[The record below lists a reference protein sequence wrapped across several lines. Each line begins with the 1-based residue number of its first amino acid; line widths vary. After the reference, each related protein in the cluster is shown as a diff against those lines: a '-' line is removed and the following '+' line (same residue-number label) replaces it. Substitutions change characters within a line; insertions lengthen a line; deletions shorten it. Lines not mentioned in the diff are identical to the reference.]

1 MSGGTARKGI
11 LGSTLA
17 MALALLLAFG
27 LAVSA
32 VLPAQQAH
40 AAEPKA
46 GGAWELDS
54 AGWWYR
60 NSDGSYPAGQWGYIG
75 GSWYLFDGS
84 GYMRTG
90 WANVGGT
97 WYYLDDS
104 GTMAEGW
111 RQIGGTWY
119 YLDGGGAMAE
129 GWRYVGDAWYYLN
142 PGSGAMAEGWKYVG
156 GAWYYLAPGS
166 GAMAEGWRLVGDTWY
181 YLNPGSG
188 AMAVGWKDI
197 GGTWYYLN
205 SGGDMAEG
213 WKNLRG
219 VWYYLVPGS
228 GSMAEGWQTVGSTR
242 YYLAPGSGAMVT
254 GWLQL
259 GKERYYLNAGGDM
272 AEGWK
277 QFHAV
282 RHYFRPGSGVL
293 ATGWVD
299 ADGRRYYMDGSGAAV
314 SGWQEVSGSR
324 YHFDPSGVMTANA
337 WVEDR
342 WLTGSGAMAVN
353 AWVDGGREYV
363 DFDGIRVPGFKGF
376 QQPLPAAYDK
386 ALDQWISGHISAG
399 MTTAQKVGA
408 IQSFIAGE
416 CAFSS
421 ANSSAERLLQ
431 QKRGDSA
438 AGARLLAD
446 LCTKLGIRAEV
457 RSAGDDVERY
467 HIDYAEDYDAVYAS
481 GPDHSNTFVWISDV
495 QYVADAQPGTCTLL
509 IKWDPGIW
517 EQTRQVVNGEIAPAL
532 GPCNRDPVRFTTTV
546 GGKTYLGGYNVE
558 VGLTTTNM
566 SITDGGVAPG
576 QRPVLRVTA
585 LGHQLTDVNV
595 SDGGILAIDPSYKP
609 GDLSV
614 TVTLTG
620 KGTSSLVLEI
630 DGKGP
635 LFHQVTVS

>member
-1 MSGGTARKGI
+1 MGGGPARRGI
-11 LGSTLA
+11 LGLAMTLA
-17 MALALLLAFG
+17 MALLLAFG
-27 LAVSA
+27 LAASA
-32 VLPAQQAH
+32 VLPAQRAH

-60 NSDGSYPAGQWGYIG
+60 NSDGSYPAGQWGRVG
-75 GSWYLFDGS
+75 GAWYLFDES

-90 WANVGGT
+90 WAYVGGA

-104 GTMAEGW
+104 G
-111 RQIGGTWY
+111 
-119 YLDGGGAMAE
+119 AMAE
-129 GWRYVGDAWYYLN
+129 GWRRVGGTWYYLN
-142 PGSGAMAEGWKYVG
+142 PGSGAMAEGWQAVG
-156 GAWYYLAPGS
+156 G
-166 GAMAEGWRLVGDTWY
+166 TWY

-188 AMAVGWKDI
+188 AMA
-197 GGTWYYLN
+197 
-205 SGGDMAEG
+205 
-213 WKNLRG
+213 
-219 VWYYLVPGS
+219 
-228 GSMAEGWQTVGSTR
+228 
-242 YYLAPGSGAMVT
+242 T

-277 QFHAV
+277 QFHTV

-299 ADGRRYYMDGSGAAV
+299 ADGQRYYMDGSGAAV
-314 SGWQEVSGSR
+314 SGWQEISGSR
-324 YHFDPSGVMTANA
+324 YHFDLSGVMTANA

-376 QQPLPAAYDK
+376 QQPLPAAYGK

-399 MTTAQKVGA
+399 MTAAQKVGA
-408 IQSFIAGE
+408 IQRFIAGE

-421 ANSSAERLLQ
+421 ANSSAERLLRE
-431 QKRGDSA
+431 KRGDSA

-457 RSAGDDVERY
+457 RFAGDDVEQY
-467 HIDYAEDYDAVYAS
+467 HIDYAESYEAAYAS
-481 GPDHSNTFVWISDV
+481 GSDHSNAFVWISDV

-509 IKWDPGIW
+509 LKWDPDMW
-517 EQTRQVVNGEIAPAL
+517 DRTYQVVNGLIAPAL
-532 GPCNRDPVRFTTTV
+532 GPCNREPVRFTTTV
-546 GGKTYLGGYNVE
+546 GGKTYLGGYEVE
-558 VGLTTTNM
+558 VGLTRTLVTVAG
-566 SITDGGVAPG
+566 DGVAPG
-576 QRPVLRVTA
+576 QQPVLRVTA
-585 LGHQLTDVNV
+585 LGHQLTDVSV
-595 SDGGILAIDPSYKP
+595 SDGGVLAVSPSYKP

-614 TVTLTG
+614 TVAIAG
-620 KGTSSLVLEI
+620 KGTSFLVLEV
-630 DGKGP
+630 DGEGP
-635 LFHQVTVS
+635 LFYQVTVA